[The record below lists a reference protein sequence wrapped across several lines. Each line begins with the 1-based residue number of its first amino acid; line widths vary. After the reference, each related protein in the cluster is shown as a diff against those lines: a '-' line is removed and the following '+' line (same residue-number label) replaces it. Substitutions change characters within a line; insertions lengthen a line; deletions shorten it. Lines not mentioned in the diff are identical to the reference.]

1 MQNKMYAASS
11 FYGRHAI
18 VIQAMAGIDMALW
31 DLKGKFVGLP
41 LWQLLGGKTHNKL
54 RGTLQRCVSCSFS
67 WSLLN
72 LISNGAHRP
81 PSPRLTHFLVRAA
94 YASTLFAD
102 TPSETA
108 ARGRALVDKGY
119 SKWG

>member
-54 RGTLQRCVSCSFS
+54 THGMFVLLFLLGFVDY
-67 WSLLN
+67 WLSLVC
-72 LISNGAHRP
+72 G
-81 PSPRLTHFLVRAA
+81 
-94 YASTLFAD
+94 
-102 TPSETA
+102 
-108 ARGRALVDKGY
+108 
-119 SKWG
+119 